1 MKNTRIVILAV
12 LAALLVSYFVFDLDR
27 FLTLEYVQSQ
37 LEAVERY
44 KDANFTLF
52 AAGYFVIYML
62 VTALSIPGAVIM
74 TLLGGAVFGLAWGV
88 LLVSFASSIGATLA
102 FLVSRILLRDWVQ
115 SRFGDY
121 LAPINKGVAE
131 DGAFYLFSL
140 RMVPIFPFFMINLLM
155 GLTPITAGSFYLVSQ
170 AGMFLGTI
178 VFVNAGS
185 ELAQI
190 SSLSGLVSG
199 SVLFSFALI
208 GLFPLLA
215 RLVVNSI
222 KRNRILRPFE
232 KPEHFDANVVVLGGG
247 SAGLVASL
255 IVAGA
260 KARVV
265 LIEKHK
271 MGGDCL
277 NTGCVPS
284 KSLIRSGRIASY
296 LRRASEYGLQ
306 NVSGEVNFPAVMER
320 VQDVI
325 KTIEP
330 HDSVERFTSLGVE
343 CEIGEAR
350 ILSPYQVEVND
361 RIINTRSIII
371 ATGARPLVPP
381 IPGLDQIDYLTSD
394 TVWELRELPERLLI
408 IGGGPIGC
416 ELAQAFNNLGA
427 EVTQVDQ
434 ASRIMP
440 REDAEVSE
448 LITERFRQDGISVL
462 TDHRVIGFRAGE
474 KGAIM
479 EAEHDGETIEIEFD
493 RVLLAI
499 GRKAN
504 VEGFGLENLDMP
516 LTRQGTL
523 EVNHYLQ
530 TAYPNIYAC
539 GDVVGP
545 YQFTHMASFQAWYA
559 ALNSLAGWL
568 RKSRVNYRVVPWA
581 TFTDPEVARVG
592 LSEQEAKEQNI
603 AYELTRYE
611 MTGLDRALA
620 DQEAHGFVKVL
631 TVPGKDKILGVTIVG
646 YHAGELISEYVFAM
660 THGLGLKKIAATTHI
675 YPTLTEANKFAA
687 NAWRSARLP
696 EKFFP
701 IMERFFRWRRRE
713 PQSSVA
719 EQASESD

>member
-1 MKNTRIVILAV
+1 MKQTKIVLVAV
-12 LAALLVSYFVFDLDR
+12 LAFLLLSYFIFDLNR
-27 FLTLEYVQSQ
+27 FLTLDYVQSQ
-37 LEAVERY
+37 LVAIAQY
-44 KDANFTLF
+44 KDENFLLF
-52 AAGYFVIYML
+52 ATGYFSTYVL
-62 VTALSIPGAVIM
+62 VTALSIPGAVLM
-74 TLLGGAVFGLAWGV
+74 TLLGGAVFGLTWGV

-121 LAPINKGVAE
+121 LAPVNKGISE

-155 GLTPITAGSFYLVSQ
+155 GLTPIGTGAFYLVSQ
-170 AGMFLGTI
+170 LGMLLGTV

-199 SVLFSFALI
+199 PVLFSFSLI

-215 RLVVNSI
+215 KMVVSLI
-222 KRNRILRPFE
+222 RRNRVLGSFK
-232 KPEHFDANVVVLGGG
+232 KPEYFDTNVVVIGGG
-247 SAGLVASL
+247 SAGLVAAL

-260 KARVV
+260 KARVM

-284 KSLIRSGRIASY
+284 KTLIRSGKISSY
-296 LRRASEYGLQ
+296 LRRAEEYGL
-306 NVSGEVNFPAVMER
+306 NAVSGEVDFPAVMNR
-320 VQDVI
+320 VQQVI

-343 CEIGEAR
+343 CEQGEAR
-350 ILSPYQVEVND
+350 ILTPYQVEVNG
-361 RIINTRSIII
+361 RVINTRSIII

-381 IPGLDQIDYLTSD
+381 IPGLDKIDYLTSD
-394 TVWELRELPERLLI
+394 TVWELRELPRRLLV

-427 EVTQVDQ
+427 EVTQVDL

-448 LITERFRQDGISVL
+448 LIVNRFRQQGINVL
-462 TDHRVIGFRAGE
+462 TSHRVIGFRGTD
-474 KGAIM
+474 KGSVV
-479 EAEHDGETIEIEFD
+479 EVEHEGNRTEIEFD

-504 VEGFGLENLDMP
+504 VEGFGLEELQMP
-516 LTRQGTL
+516 LTREGTL
-523 EVNHYLQ
+523 EVNQYLQ
-530 TAYPNIYAC
+530 TAFPNIYAC

-559 ALNSLAGWL
+559 ALNALAGWL
-568 RKSRVNYRVVPWA
+568 RRSRVNYRVVPWA
-581 TFTDPEVARVG
+581 TFVDPEVARVG
-592 LSEQEAKEQNI
+592 LSEQEAREGNV
-603 AYELTRYE
+603 AYEVTRYDL
-611 MTGLDRALA
+611 TGLDRALA
-620 DQEAHGFVKVL
+620 DGEAHGFVKVL
-631 TVPGKDKILGVTIVG
+631 TVPGKDRILGVTIVG

-660 THGLGLKKIAATTHI
+660 THGLGLRKIAATTHI

-696 EKFFP
+696 ARLFP
-701 IMERFFRWRRRE
+701 LMERFFRWQRR
-713 PQSSVA
+713 
-719 EQASESD
+719 